1 MCILYIYI
9 YIYIYIYMILI
20 KLPSYTLNI
29 GALMLLW
36 LCIILAFPLQKLT
49 NV

>member
-1 MCILYIYI
+1 MSIYKVFI
-9 YIYIYIYMILI
+9 PMILI